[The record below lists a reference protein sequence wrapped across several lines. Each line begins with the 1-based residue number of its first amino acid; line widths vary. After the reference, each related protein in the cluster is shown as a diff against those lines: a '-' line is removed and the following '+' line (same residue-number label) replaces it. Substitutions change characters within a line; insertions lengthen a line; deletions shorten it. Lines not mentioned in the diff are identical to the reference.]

1 MMIPADLAA
10 ATEYT
15 DAARLPF
22 AEVTRPWGTI
32 YTKLLSVSRVSNTL
46 VSIQKL
52 KAGLELPKHHHSG
65 SVHAYTFEGAWRYK
79 EYDWIARAG
88 SYVYE
93 APGTN
98 HSLQVLEDV
107 TALFVVQGAFI
118 YFDEAGK
125 VTSFSDPMTVVEDC
139 RRALAQQGIAFPEE
153 VIRD

>member
-1 MMIPADLAA
+1 MMLPPDIA

-15 DAARLPF
+15 DAGKLPF
-22 AEVTRPWGTI
+22 AELRRPWGTT
-32 YTKLLSVSRVSNTL
+32 YMKLLSVSRVSNTF
-46 VSIQKL
+46 VNIIKY
-52 KAGLELPKHHHSG
+52 KAGTQLPKHHHSG

-93 APGTN
+93 TPGTN
-98 HSLQVLEDV
+98 HTLQILEDT
-107 TALFVVQGAFI
+107 TALFVTQGAFI

-125 VTSFSDPMTVVEDC
+125 IMSFSDALTVAEDC
-139 RRALAQQGIAFPEE
+139 RRALAEQGIPFPEE